1 MNQLNDRI
9 VLFDMD
15 GTLTPPR
22 KSIDKSIVDMLI
34 SLSNVSK
41 IGIVTGSNFD
51 YVMQQCKLL
60 FNKNE
65 DFSNFFILPCNGTQ
79 MYVWDK
85 KEWETGSWKKVFG
98 LNMREHLGEDKY
110 RKLIFNLLEKMY
122 TTHMTNPFKFPVTG
136 HFISFRESMINW
148 CPPGRNATEEDREE
162 FVRYDKENKLREG
175 VLDRFHRTDLVKELC
190 FSLGGSTSV
199 DVYPCGWDK
208 TYALNHFRNHKV
220 WFIGDRCTD
229 PNGNDKPLYDKIRE
243 DHPER
248 AYEVKSIEDTCKIIN
263 QLINTFLNE
272 GLK

>member
-1 MNQLNDRI
+1 MSRI
-9 VLFDMD
+9 VFFDMD

-34 SLSNVSK
+34 SLSSVSK
-41 IGIVTGSNFD
+41 IGIVTGSNFE
-51 YVMQQCKLL
+51 YVMQQCKDL
-60 FNKNE
+60 FHKNE

-79 MYVWDK
+79 LYVWDK

-110 RKLIFNLLEKMY
+110 RKLIFNLMEKMY

-148 CPPGRNATEEDREE
+148 CPSGRNATAEDREE
-162 FVRYDKENKLREG
+162 FVRYDKENRLREG
-175 VLDRFHRTDLVKELC
+175 VLERFQRTDLVKDLC

-208 TYALNHFRNHKV
+208 TYALNHFRNHEV
-220 WFIGDRCTD
+220 WFLGDRCTD

-248 AYEVKSIEDTCKIIN
+248 AFEVKSTEDTYKIIN